1 MQIAKS
7 VYWHSEYGE
16 KVTRA
21 PARSILKLLD
31 RDMETRTIRALADG
45 WGINTWPRSERRDLA
60 EIAHVKLAME
70 LVSVLPIAGKLVGFL
85 NDRLIDLNEFGHS
98 LDSAHVFIGKII
110 SQNVPI
116 ALAVFESHLTN
127 NLSPIAKFA
136 AFALGALLQRDYH
149 QAQTKIELILQKSDA
164 ELGFV
169 ARAFSAHVNLKEL
182 TDTDRRIL
190 RRIFASV
197 DKTVL
202 NSASRILRGLFDTDK
217 LFAIELMT
225 TGGQALLKAAG
236 HDCLMFLC
244 NKHLVQFDLVT
255 DDLAGIILKSFVE
268 LERLEDPFVHE
279 FLKRLVERRPGM
291 VVDLLKERLMSSKMP
306 FGWGNRAKPLNILS
320 NPQGP
325 KMLRD
330 LLDWALTQNGDFF
343 FFYRFA
349 DLLGGAFGLNDSGSC
364 AVMAAW
370 VENGGEDHFL
380 LLSALIGKAPSRFI
394 FDQGLFIT
402 RVLAAARRVS
412 RKAHENM
419 TSEIQTSANSG
430 VKTVSA
436 DGACAED
443 VKVRDHA
450 QAILSSLSQSD
461 PAYTLYRELN
471 ERAEQEI
478 RRERERQRALDS
490 QYADD

>member
-1 MQIAKS
+1 
-7 VYWHSEYGE
+7 
-16 KVTRA
+16 
-21 PARSILKLLD
+21 
-31 RDMETRTIRALADG
+31 
-45 WGINTWPRSERRDLA
+45 
-60 EIAHVKLAME
+60 
-70 LVSVLPIAGKLVGFL
+70 
-85 NDRLIDLNEFGHS
+85 
-98 LDSAHVFIGKII
+98 
-110 SQNVPI
+110 
-116 ALAVFESHLTN
+116 
-127 NLSPIAKFA
+127 
-136 AFALGALLQRDYH
+136 
-149 QAQTKIELILQKSDA
+149 
-164 ELGFV
+164 
-169 ARAFSAHVNLKEL
+169 
-182 TDTDRRIL
+182 
-190 RRIFASV
+190 
-197 DKTVL
+197 
-202 NSASRILRGLFDTDK
+202 
-217 LFAIELMT
+217 
-225 TGGQALLKAAG
+225 
-236 HDCLMFLC
+236 
-244 NKHLVQFDLVT
+244 
-255 DDLAGIILKSFVE
+255 
-268 LERLEDPFVHE
+268 
-279 FLKRLVERRPGM
+279 
-291 VVDLLKERLMSSKMP
+291 
-306 FGWGNRAKPLNILS
+306 
-320 NPQGP
+320 
-325 KMLRD
+325 MLRD

-343 FFYRFA
+343 FLYRFA